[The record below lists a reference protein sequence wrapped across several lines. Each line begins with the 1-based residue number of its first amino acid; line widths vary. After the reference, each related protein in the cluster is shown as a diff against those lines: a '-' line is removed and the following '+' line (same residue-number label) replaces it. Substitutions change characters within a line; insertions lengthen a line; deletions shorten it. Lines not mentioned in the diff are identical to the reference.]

1 MIELVIDAKKNNI
14 YSFTVFLSEV
24 IDSLTR
30 GYREKSNPDF
40 LILEI
45 NSSRYAYN
53 MSLKE
58 VNFNVVKAVFGMESI
73 VEPTNNNVLVAIHA
87 VFKQLGPV
95 VSNYI
100 KSEDAMLD
108 CLKALE
114 VSSSI
119 IDGNPSKDLTNLGFA
134 LQDIC
139 EENELVRE
147 KISQVVHY
155 LYDKDIVSEEAIQG
169 WYAQL
174 DIKEHATLRQSLAN
188 LIDWLNQ
195 SSEDEDD
202 DEDDDE
208 E

>member
-1 MIELVIDAKKNNI
+1 MISCFA
-14 YSFTVFLSEV
+14 VFLSEV

-30 GYREKSNPDF
+30 GFREKSNPDF

-73 VEPTNNNVLVAIHA
+73 IEPANNNVLVAIHA
-87 VFKQLGPV
+87 AFKQLGPV

-114 VSSSI
+114 VSSNS
-119 IDGNPSKDLTNLGFA
+119 SKEQGRLQLINILYH

-155 LYDKDIVSEEAIQG
+155 MYDKDFVSEEAIHG

-174 DIKEHATLRQSLAN
+174 DVKEHATLRQSLAKF
-188 LIDWLNQ
+188 IDWLNQ
-195 SSEDEDD
+195 SSEDDD
-202 DEDDDE
+202 DDDDE
-208 E
+208 EEDDEE